1 VKRYLAIKTLEG
13 LKMKYDL
20 VIENARV
27 ATIDKDNTILEN
39 CSIAIK
45 DSKICDIFSE
55 KEELESRN
63 TIDAKGKLLTP
74 GLIDCHTHLI
84 YAGSRSDEFEMRLLG
99 ASYADVAKKGGGI
112 LSTVK
117 ATRDATVLELL
128 ESAKAKAKIMLENGI
143 TTLEIKSGYG
153 LDLETE
159 LKMLKVAKI
168 LNKEIPTSIISTF
181 LGAHA
186 IPLEYKDDSDSYIDY
201 IIAEMLPLIAEKQLA
216 IFVDAF
222 CENIAFST
230 EQVERLFI
238 AAKKLGFKIKLH
250 AEQLSDQK
258 GAVMAAKLGASSVDH
273 LEYLA
278 ENDCEKLAND
288 KTVAV
293 LLPGAFYFLKEKQLP
308 PIAALKDNNV
318 PIAISTDSNPGSS
331 PFLSLP
337 LMMNMACVFFRLT
350 IAEVFR
356 GVTINAAKALDIDK
370 EVGSIEVGKKADLVL
385 WSTDNLNDIIYNPNI
400 NYCDKIIKNGS
411 VLNIC

>member
-1 VKRYLAIKTLEG
+1 
-13 LKMKYDL
+13 MKYDL
-20 VIENARV
+20 AIENARV
-27 ATIDKDNTILEN
+27 ITVDKDNTVLE
-39 CSIAIK
+39 SSTIVIK
-45 DSKICDIFSE
+45 YSRICDIFSG
-55 KEELESRN
+55 KKELETRN
-63 TIDAKGKLLTP
+63 KIDAKGKLLTP

-84 YAGSRSDEFEMRLLG
+84 YADSRSDEFEMRLSG

-112 LSTVK
+112 LATVK
-117 ATRDATVLELL
+117 ATRAATVLELL
-128 ESAKAKAKIMLENGI
+128 ESAKTKAKIMLEHGT

-153 LDLETE
+153 LDLGTE

-168 LNKEIPTSIISTF
+168 LNKEIATTIIPTF

-186 IPLEYKDDSDSYIDY
+186 IPPEYKDDSDGYIDY
-201 IIAEMLPLIAEKQLA
+201 IISEMLPLIMKKQLA

-230 EQVERLFI
+230 AQVERLFV

-250 AEQLSDQK
+250 AEQLTDQK
-258 GAVMAAKLGASSVDH
+258 GAIMAAKLGASSVDH

-278 ENDCEKLAND
+278 ETDCAKLANN

-308 PIAALKDNNV
+308 PIKALKDSNI
-318 PIAISTDSNPGSS
+318 PIAISTDANPGSS

-350 IAEVFR
+350 IAEAFR

-370 EVGSIEVGKKADLVL
+370 EVGSIEIGKKADLVL
-385 WSTDNLNDIIYNPNI
+385 WSTANLNDIVYNPNI
-400 NYCDKIIKNGS
+400 NYCDKIIKSGR
-411 VLNIC
+411 VLS

>member
-1 VKRYLAIKTLEG
+1 
-13 LKMKYDL
+13 MKYDL

-45 DSKICDIFSE
+45 DTKICDIFFNE
-55 KEELESRN
+55 KEFESRN

-84 YAGSRSDEFEMRLLG
+84 YAGNRSDEFEMRLLG

-117 ATRDATVLELL
+117 ATRQTAVSDLVQL
-128 ESAKAKAKIMLENGI
+128 AKTKAKIMLVNGT

-159 LKMLKVAKI
+159 LKMLTAAKI
-168 LNKEIPTSIISTF
+168 LNKKIPTTIISTF

-186 IPLEYKDDSDSYIDY
+186 IPLEYKDDSDGYIDY
-201 IIAEMLPLIAEKQLA
+201 IITEMLPLIAEKRLA
-216 IFVDAF
+216 TFVDAF

-230 EQVERLFI
+230 EQVERLFL
-238 AAKKLGFKIKLH
+238 AATKLGFKIKLH

-258 GAVMAAKLGASSVDH
+258 GAIMAAKLGASSVDH

-278 ENDCEKLAND
+278 ETDCEKIAND

-293 LLPGAFYFLKEKQLP
+293 LLPGAFYLLKEKQLP
-308 PIAALKDNNV
+308 PIQALKDNNI
-318 PIAISTDSNPGSS
+318 PIAISTDANPGSS

-350 IAEVFR
+350 IVEAFR
-356 GVTINAAKALDIDK
+356 GVTINAAKALDVDK
-370 EVGSIEVGKKADLVL
+370 AIGSIEIGKKADLVL

-411 VLNIC
+411 VLS